1 MQTLAQRCADVR
13 VYAGRMADDLDR
25 DSPVPLY
32 QQLAAELRRRIAEE
46 KLTRLPSW
54 RTLCEQYDVSRPVA
68 EKAVG
73 ILKDAGEVF
82 TVNGKGTYV
91 GPRPE

>member
-1 MQTLAQRCADVR
+1 MR
-13 VYAGRMADDLDR
+13 VYAGQVQDDLDP

-32 QQLAAELRRRIAEE
+32 RQLAEKLRERIAAE

-54 RTLCEQYDVSRPVA
+54 RTLMQEYGVSRPTV
-68 EKAVG
+68 EDAVK

-82 TVNGKGTYV
+82 TVDGKGTFV
-91 GPRPE
+91 RRPAAEG